1 MIEPRVELLKSN
13 SLTPAPVIREK
24 DAGKCL
30 LLMRFAAKKTPDD
43 RQKFRIRDASV
54 FLEPLLR
61 QRPANG
67 HRDVVVEV
75 PAAHIAVVS
84 LRVDALSAVLFQA
97 GQQSAVMFERTH
109 FTWHASKG
117 NRASVGAIATAT
129 LLARG
134 TTRRPR
140 GRLGRASAG
149 TRRAARGDL

>member
-30 LLMRFAAKKTPDD
+30 LLMRFATKKTPDY

-67 HRDVVVEV
+67 DRDVVVEV
-75 PAAHIAVVS
+75 PAAHIAVVR
-84 LRVDALSAVLFQA
+84 LRVDALSAMLLQA

-109 FTWHASKG
+109 FTLHASKAT
-117 NRASVGAIATAT
+117 RASVCSIARAR
-129 LLARG
+129 LRARG
-134 TTRRPR
+134 TSHRPR
-140 GRLGRASAG
+140 GRPGRA
-149 TRRAARGDL
+149 